1 MERYYIGSENL
12 GLKKSSTFKT
22 IDDANKAIPDIEA
35 AIEAVADVRAT
46 FGAASNRLEHA
57 YNNLYVTDENMNA
70 AESQIRDTD
79 MADEFTEFTKDNIIF
94 QSANAMAAQANST
107 VELVL
112 NLLQ

>member
-1 MERYYIGSENL
+1 
-12 GLKKSSTFKT
+12 
-22 IDDANKAIPDIEA
+22 
-35 AIEAVADVRAT
+35 
-46 FGAASNRLEHA
+46 
-57 YNNLYVTDENMNA
+57 MNA

-79 MADEFTEFTKDNIIF
+79 MADEFTEFTKDNIIY

>member
-1 MERYYIGSENL
+1 MERYYVGSANL
-12 GLKKSSTFKT
+12 NLDGTSFESLN
-22 IDDANKAIPDIEA
+22 DANAAVPLIEE

-57 YNNLYVTDENMNA
+57 YNNLYVTNENMNA
-70 AESQIRDTD
+70 AEGQIRDTD
-79 MADEFTEFTKDNIIF
+79 MAEEFTEFTKDNIIY